1 MKKLTTICAFA
12 LVCLSMMAAPKYLV
26 QATWEGTE
34 PKWDESVVEATG
46 ATVVDLAKLAEPQS
60 LSQWMAETGKTDE
73 IWVINGTYYWT
84 EEVGGALT
92 IYGGF
97 AGTETSLEQRQMKDG
112 GAAWEFAN
120 PTIIT
125 SDDGE
130 GHATCRFSSNTGQTL
145 KLDGI
150 TFTKFLNKT
159 GVAANGYGGIGRIH
173 NGATITKC
181 QFIDVTNLQGAGG
194 AFQGYNDV
202 GTTIEDCLFSN
213 VWAGDNTSKQQGGA
227 ILSKPSAGNTTT
239 IRGCKFVNCGGTFAN
254 SNCGGAI
261 FTGNPGNVIIE
272 NNIFENITGGCQ
284 GLVLCLT
291 NTGDISVV
299 NNLITGTKDLKGNQS
314 TIIVVNTTADKKV
327 NLINNTVINPDASA
341 TGVALYNNGNAM
353 AMNNLFYGG
362 LYSPAANKDD
372 GSVTY
377 IYKNNINI
385 TNGTLNMKGITAEN
399 NLLLKVANAG
409 LAVDAAGVPTSRI
422 AKLGADASAYDV
434 VKDLKG
440 ATRTYYTPGCYEFTG
455 EIPAPSCY
463 LVQSTWE
470 GTEPTWSAASAAFL
484 QGEIVD
490 LKDKDMSLSQWV
502 ATTKGKANYMI
513 AGTYYWTEFVTGALS
528 LYGGFA
534 GTELTLEDR
543 AMKKGGAAWEF
554 ANETVITGDDGEG
567 NPATALNNNTGQ
579 TSIYDG
585 ITFTKF
591 ISTATSTDNHFGG
604 IGRLHNNSSVKNCQF
619 IDISNT
625 GGAGGVFGTY
635 NVATDLTIEN
645 CLFKDCAGIGS
656 AGNNGQGGVIN
667 FKDNDNTH
675 TLNMSNCKFVDCYAT
690 QTSNCGGAIFVG
702 KGNANIQNNIFD
714 GCYGNGNGTVACLAL
729 STGAYAKVYNNL
741 IITTTDKGNIDK
753 APLYSSA
760 DSLEFINNTLIN
772 KTAKNGTS
780 VLYINSKALVMNN
793 IIMGTQYCPKAKDG
807 SIPLYMKN
815 NIFATDGNV
824 VMLGIVDENNWIVP
838 AAAID
843 SMVTDTYAP
852 KVNIANRAADA
863 SDYDVVKDL
872 KGVKRVNKTIGCYE
886 FVGDTLALAAGVSLD
901 QEELTVKMGE
911 TATLVATITPENA
924 ALLSTAWKSQFDT
937 IATVVDGVITPV
949 AEGVTTITV
958 TVDGLYKATCM
969 VTVVGAATALDQNK
983 EAAKAVKVIKNGVM
997 YINHKGVKYNIL
1009 GGKY

>member
-1 MKKLTTICAFA
+1 MKKLTTICALA
-12 LVCLSMMAAPKYLV
+12 LVCMSMMATPKYLV

-34 PKWDESVVEATG
+34 PKWDQSVVEATG

-60 LSQWMAETGKTDE
+60 LSQWMAETGKTNE
-73 IWVINGTYYWT
+73 IWIINGTYYWT

-112 GAAWEFAN
+112 GKAWEFAHE
-120 PTIIT
+120 TVIT

-159 GVAANGYGGIGRIH
+159 GVAANGYGGIGRLH

-314 TIIVVNTTADKKV
+314 TILVVNTTADKKV

-372 GSVTY
+372 GSATY

-455 EIPAPSCY
+455 EIPAPNCY

-484 QGEIVD
+484 QGEIID
-490 LKDKDMSLSQWV
+490 LKDKEMSLSQWV
-502 ATTKGKANYMI
+502 ATTKGKANYII
-513 AGTYYWTEFVTGALS
+513 AGTYYWTEPVAGGLGLF
-528 LYGGFA
+528 GGFA
-534 GTELTLEDR
+534 GTELCLEDR

-554 ANETVITGDDGEG
+554 ANETFITGDDGEG
-567 NPATALNNNTGQ
+567 KPMCSVNANTGQ
-579 TSIYDG
+579 AINIDG
-585 ITFTKF
+585 LTFKTF
-591 ISTATSTDNHFGG
+591 AYIDGQGNNFGG
-604 IGRLHNNSSVKNCQF
+604 FGRLHGASTVKNCQF
-619 IDISNT
+619 IDFSNKGTGGVFGSYNGGNTVIENCLFQDCFNDGTGGALTLKGSGAAITYLVKGCKFVNCGATTASNT
-625 GGAGGVFGTY
+625 GGAVFVGRGT
-635 NVATDLTIEN
+635 ATIEN
-645 CLFKDCAGIGS
+645 NIFE
-656 AGNNGQGGVIN
+656 
-667 FKDNDNTH
+667 
-675 TLNMSNCKFVDCYAT
+675 DCY
-690 QTSNCGGAIFVG
+690 GA
-702 KGNANIQNNIFD
+702 
-714 GCYGNGNGTVACLAL
+714 GNGTSLVVGPSDAGTPGYVL
-729 STGAYAKVYNNL
+729 NNL
-741 IITTTDKGNIDK
+741 FISTSDKGNITK
-753 APLYSSA
+753 APVFVSCDSSNV
-760 DSLEFINNTLIN
+760 INNTIVN
-772 KTAKNGTS
+772 KVGNSGSCA
-780 VLYINSKALVMNN
+780 LYVIGKSMVMNN
-793 IIMGTQYCPKAKDG
+793 IINGTQYCPKAKDG

-815 NIFATDGNV
+815 NIFAADGNI

-983 EAAKAVKVIKNGVM
+983 EAAKAVKMIKNGVM